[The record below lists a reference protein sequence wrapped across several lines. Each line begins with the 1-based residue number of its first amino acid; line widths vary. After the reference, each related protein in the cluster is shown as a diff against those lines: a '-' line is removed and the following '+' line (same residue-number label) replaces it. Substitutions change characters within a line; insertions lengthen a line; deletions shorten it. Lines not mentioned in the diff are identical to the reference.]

1 MRVTTKPVSDPRPI
15 RDENYLETS
24 KGNLRLFME
33 KRGCTLNLINSLE
46 STSFKSIIAVFHFL
60 LKQLDQMLKFGQ
72 KSDEDI
78 PLILKSLNYPVTIP
92 RDTFIP
98 FSKRSKLS
106 NSSGGIHPPYPSQT
120 FAKMPPDVV
129 GTLEHG

>member
-1 MRVTTKPVSDPRPI
+1 MRVTTKPFSDPRPI

-24 KGNLRLFME
+24 KGNLRLFLE

-98 FSKRSKLS
+98 FSKRSIS
-106 NSSGGIHPPYPSQT
+106 PSQIVLGNWVAELSDYLSKWQGRDKAS
-120 FAKMPPDVV
+120 F
-129 GTLEHG
+129 L

>member
-24 KGNLRLFME
+24 KGNLRLFLE

-46 STSFKSIIAVFHFL
+46 STSFKSMIAVFHFL

-72 KSDEDI
+72 KADEDI

-98 FSKRSKLS
+98 FSKRSIS
-106 NSSGGIHPPYPSQT
+106 PSQIVLGSWVAELSDYLSKWQGRDKAS
-120 FAKMPPDVV
+120 F
-129 GTLEHG
+129 L